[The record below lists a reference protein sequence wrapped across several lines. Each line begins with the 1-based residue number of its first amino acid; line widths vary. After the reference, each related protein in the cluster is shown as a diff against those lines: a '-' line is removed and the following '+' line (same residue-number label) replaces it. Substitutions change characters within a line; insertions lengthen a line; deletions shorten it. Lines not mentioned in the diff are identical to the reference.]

1 MTAKQ
6 INIVEVR
13 RLADEMSEAIKQSK
27 DTSDI
32 LVIIEMYKQR
42 FQVFDDIMNN
52 RISKNDDSSFSFIF
66 KDLFP
71 LLLILFTVSVLLN
84 ILLLSL

>member
-6 INIVEVR
+6 INTVEVH
-13 RLADEMSEAIKQSK
+13 RLSDELSEAIKQSK

-32 LVIIEMYKQR
+32 LIIIEMYKKR
-42 FQVFDDIMNN
+42 FQVVDDIMNN
-52 RISKNDDSSFSFIF
+52 RISKKDSSSFSFIF

-71 LLLILFTVSVLLN
+71 LLLLLFTVSVLLN